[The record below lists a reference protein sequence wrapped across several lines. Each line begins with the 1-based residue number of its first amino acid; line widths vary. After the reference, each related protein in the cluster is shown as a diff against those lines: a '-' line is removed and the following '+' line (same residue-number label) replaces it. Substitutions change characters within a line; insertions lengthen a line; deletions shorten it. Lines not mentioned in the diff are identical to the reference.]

1 MKLNMGNADRI
12 IRLLAAAVFAYLY
25 FSGTVTGTLGLVL
38 VILGGVFAITSIVGY
53 CPLYSIVG
61 INTCKR
67 KGKEQI

>member
-12 IRLLAAAVFAYLY
+12 IRLLAAAVFGYLY

-38 VILGGVFAITSIVGY
+38 VVLGGVFALTSIIGY

-61 INTCKR
+61 INTCKTKR
-67 KGKEQI
+67 KEQS